1 MSNDNFTAK
10 QLELLLALVNGET
23 LTEGQIKRYEWSRR
37 LLDEGYLIPISHK
50 SRISYRAKDGT
61 SIREFLA
68 SNYDGMKDLDAR
80 IELTGTDASRSEL
93 VQKTG
98 YSKTTRRRTC
108 VGFLA
113 NCFEPISA
121 TLNGSP
127 IVLSPHAGT
136 AIFIND
142 MEGFRPSEEVIV
154 VGVENS
160 ESFFQIRSQRYLFPD
175 IKALFVARYP
185 NENDLIDWL
194 ETIPNEY
201 LHYGDFDLAG
211 ISIFLNNFQKR
222 LGDRAK
228 FFIPDNIE
236 ELVSQGSH
244 KLFFDQFQH
253 TKNLITSDLELSH
266 LINLIRK
273 YERGYE
279 QEGMNREQ

>member
-1 MSNDNFTAK
+1 MFNENFSAK
-10 QLELLLALVNGET
+10 QLELLQALVNGET

-37 LLDEGYLIPISHK
+37 LLNEGYLIPNSHK

-61 SIREFLA
+61 FIREFLA
-68 SNYDGMKDLDAR
+68 SNYEGMKDLDAR
-80 IELTGTDASRSEL
+80 IELEGTDASRSEL

-98 YSKTTRRRTC
+98 YSKTNKRRTC

-121 TLNGSP
+121 TMNGNP
-127 IVLSPHAGT
+127 IVLSPHEGT
-136 AIFIND
+136 VIFIND
-142 MEGFRPSEEVIV
+142 MAGFRPSEEVIV

-160 ESFFQIRSQRYLFPD
+160 ESFFRIRSQRYLFSD

-194 ETIPNEY
+194 ETVPNRY

-211 ISIFLNNFQKR
+211 ISIFLNIYQKR
-222 LGDRAK
+222 LGERSK

-236 ELVSQGSH
+236 ELISQGSH
-244 KLFFDQFQH
+244 KLYFDQFQH
-253 TKNLITSDLELSH
+253 TKNLNTSDPELSH
-266 LINLIRK
+266 LIKMIRK

-279 QEGMNREQ
+279 QEGMSREQ

>member
-1 MSNDNFTAK
+1 MSNENFSAK
-10 QLELLLALVNGET
+10 QLVLLQALVNGET

-37 LLDEGYLIPISHK
+37 LLNEGYLIPNSHK

-68 SNYDGMKDLDAR
+68 SNYEGMKDLDAR
-80 IELTGTDASRSEL
+80 IEVEGTDASRSEQ

-98 YSKTTRRRTC
+98 YSKTYKRRTC

-121 TLNGSP
+121 TLNGTP
-127 IVLSPHAGT
+127 IVLSPHEGT

-142 MEGFRPSEEVIV
+142 MAGFRPSEEVIV

-160 ESFFQIRSQRYLFPD
+160 ESFFHIRGQRYLFQD

-194 ETIPNEY
+194 EAIPNRY

-211 ISIFLNNFQKR
+211 ICIFLNNFQKR

-236 ELVSQGSH
+236 DLIQQGSH
-244 KLFFDQFQH
+244 KLFFDQYQY
-253 TKNLITSDLELSH
+253 TKNLSTSDQELSF
-266 LINLIRK
+266 LIHLIRK